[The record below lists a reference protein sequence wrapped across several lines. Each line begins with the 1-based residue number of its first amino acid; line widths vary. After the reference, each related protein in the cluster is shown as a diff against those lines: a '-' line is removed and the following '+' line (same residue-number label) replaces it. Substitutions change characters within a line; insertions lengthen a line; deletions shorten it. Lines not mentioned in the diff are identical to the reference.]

1 MDDSEALGAES
12 TSPIASRV
20 FLVLTYPSCNPYNIA
35 FESVDQAKLMVE
47 TFHENS
53 MVIWQEDFDT
63 SSGDN
68 LLVFSPFVDGRA
80 LPYRIIE
87 VFFVKKEPV

>member
-12 TSPIASRV
+12 TSPVASRV

-35 FESVDQAKLMVE
+35 FESVDQAKVMIE
-47 TFHENS
+47 TFHEGS
-53 MVIWQEDFDT
+53 MVEWQEDFDT
-63 SSGDN
+63 TSGDN
-68 LLVFSPFVDGRA
+68 LLVFSPLIDGRA

-87 VFFVKKEPV
+87 VFFVKNEPT